1 MVVMESLRGHRRWI
15 HFDEVRR
22 KLNDPCT
29 VELHLREQGLKGG
42 KAYLRTDPLAEF
54 EFECPTVCIKFDFER
69 ATVWREQCCFNGCFC
84 APECRLRSNGNRCDD
99 CTRGFNLT
107 DCLAQ
112 STKAGVHAIGGN
124 QKLML
129 SEFLRIE
136 VRGRPSN
143 RPSPLLATNDLR
155 AHREWATKN
164 SARIADIPL
173 MKKLANRSRARL
185 NRSAIRKLDGHRRN
199 LDDLET
205 KLSSKRSQQVHR
217 ALSTLAKTEIWPFD
231 NKIEASVAMKLSDKI
246 CSATSEKLYR
256 RPNHLNARRTHQMK
270 LANPI
275 LDALQPFHLEIRRKY
290 RSRRRIKSPNMNA
303 EGVPNAILC
312 RMNSNSCRLQQRLMS
327 EVDSIEVAENDRS
340 HDNVRFPL
348 TQSS

>member
-1 MVVMESLRGHRRWI
+1 MVVMKSLRGHRRWI

-42 KAYLRTDPLAEF
+42 KAYLRTDALAKF
-54 EFECPTVCIKFDFER
+54 ELECPTICIEFEFER
-69 ATVWREQCCFNGCFC
+69 ATVSREQSCFDGCCR
-84 APECRLRSNGNRCDD
+84 ASECRLRSNRNRCDD
-99 CTRGFNLT
+99 CTRSFNLT
-107 DCLAQ
+107 DCSAQ
-112 STKAGVHAIGGN
+112 STKACVHAIEGN
-124 QKLML
+124 QQLML
-129 SEFLRIE
+129 SEFLCIE
-136 VRGRPSN
+136 VRGRPSD

-173 MKKLANRSRARL
+173 MKKFANRSRARL
-185 NRSAIRKLDGHRRN
+185 NRSAIRKLNGHRRN

-205 KLSSKRSQQVHR
+205 KLPSKRSQQLHR
-217 ALSTLAKTEIWPFD
+217 ALSTLAETEIWPFG

-246 CSATSEKLYR
+246 CSTTSEKLYR
-256 RPNHLNARRTHQMK
+256 RPNHLNVRRAHQMK
-270 LANPI
+270 LPNPI

-303 EGVPNAILC
+303 GGVPNAIQC
-312 RMNSNSCRLQQRLMS
+312 RMNSNSRRLEQRLMS
-327 EVDSIEVAENDRS
+327 
-340 HDNVRFPL
+340 
-348 TQSS
+348 